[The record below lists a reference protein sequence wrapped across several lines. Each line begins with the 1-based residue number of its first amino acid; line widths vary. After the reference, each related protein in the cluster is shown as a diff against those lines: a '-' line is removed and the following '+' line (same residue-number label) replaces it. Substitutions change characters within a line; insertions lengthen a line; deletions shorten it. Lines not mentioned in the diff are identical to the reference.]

1 MQTYA
6 ELLIEEAWFYSHNP
20 LLGLAYLYDAP
31 YSSDVPR
38 LNTKKV
44 LQTLLEETA
53 GPKAM
58 AVYHQAEAHNWNGPV
73 PKVELVDPQKLGLLL
88 GVLAGYYDFL

>member
-1 MQTYA
+1 M
-6 ELLIEEAWFYSHNP
+6 
-20 LLGLAYLYDAP
+20 
-31 YSSDVPR
+31 
-38 LNTKKV
+38 
-44 LQTLLEETA
+44 EETA

-58 AVYHQAEAHNWNGPV
+58 AVYHQSEAHNWNGPV